1 MKYTET
7 YRGIVIQN
15 NDPKQEGRVK
25 VFVPGINLQQLKN
38 WNQKREEDKMFKVMG
53 QNTKSSLTVDIL
65 QNQKDKLFWAEVMLP
80 SIGMSAPG
88 FYHASSD
95 VYYIGNDSDFIF
107 QGDNKT
113 VSFFK
118 KDESDAEKRR
128 DQPITFNSISVPPRT
143 SILLNFKV
151 GGRKFCFNTGCDGNT
166 NIPAFWANSYGNT
179 CLTNLKNSLPS
190 VYDVKPLSSLEI
202 IDDTNET
209 NNTIESIQ
217 IDVTSPNILIND
229 VLVNNTSPLYNTCEE
244 PTLSSDKLSYSP
256 PILFENSNT
265 SVSGSLESF
274 PVNILINGKDTL
286 NKKFKLETSDE
297 TSITYKSDNVRVVV
311 PISNINYVKIKGKNN
326 NFDISKILA
335 LVPIVTSII
344 GGIIM
349 PRAPMSR
356 GSTMLSRGGGGG
368 EIYNNVTTGL
378 LDEQQRRNSHIGG
391 ANNQSK
397 YTTNHG
403 RKSLNDPNNTK
414 GSNIQTNATQIY
426 RGPARAPDYNND
438 WKGIISIPGVG
449 SHVWV
454 RFENGDPLYPIII
467 GTFASRADYKGIFEL
482 K

>member
-38 WNQKREEDKMFKVMG
+38 WNQKKEEDKMFNVMG
-53 QNTKSSLTVDIL
+53 QNTKSSLTPDIL
-65 QNQKDKLFWAEVMLP
+65 QNQKEKLFWAEVMLP
-80 SIGMSAPG
+80 SVGMSAPG

-95 VYYIGNDSDFIF
+95 TYYIGNDSDFTF

-113 VSFFK
+113 SSFFN
-118 KDESDAEKRR
+118 KDESDANQRR
-128 DQPITFNSISVPPRT
+128 NQPITFNTVSVPPRT
-143 SILLNFKV
+143 SILINFKV
-151 GGRKFCFNTGCDGNT
+151 GGRKFCFNTGCDDNS

-179 CLTNLKNSLPS
+179 CLTKLKNTLPAIYN
-190 VYDVKPLSSLEI
+190 VNPLSSLEVPTP
-202 IDDTNET
+202 DDSL
-209 NNTIESIQ
+209 NNSVESVQ
-217 IDVTSPNILIND
+217 IDVISPDILIND
-229 VLVNNTSPLYNTCEE
+229 NLVNKTNPLYNICEDQD
-244 PTLSSDKLSYSP
+244 LSNIDLPYSP
-256 PILFENSNT
+256 PISFET
-265 SVSGSLESF
+265 SDKVAEGSLADL

-297 TSITYKSDNVRVVV
+297 NSVTYKSDNVRVVV
-311 PISNINYVKIKGKNN
+311 PLNNIKSIKIKGKDN

-335 LVPIVTSII
+335 LVPIISRIL
-344 GGIIM
+344 GGLIM
-349 PRAPMSR
+349 PRSPMNR
-356 GSTMLSRGGGGG
+356 GNTMYSRGGGGG
-368 EIYNNVTTGL
+368 EIYNNVTTNL
-378 LDEQQRRNSHIGG
+378 LDEQQRRNSHVGG

-414 GSNIQTNATQIY
+414 GSNVQTDATQVY

-438 WKGIISIPGVG
+438 WKGLISIPGVG

-454 RFENGDPLYPIII
+454 RFENGDPLYPIIV
-467 GTFASRADYKGIFEL
+467 GTFASRADYKGIFEM